1 MQLIQATIQESENVL
16 REYLQNALDQGQK
29 VLWLMSG
36 GSNIVITADIL
47 RQLHGTQNLT
57 LAQVDERYGPVGHPD
72 SNWQQLLD
80 SGAPLDGVTLVPIL
94 HNPLDSMHQAAAD
107 YEAKL
112 QKLLKTADISIA
124 QLGMGTDGHIAGILP
139 GTESVQA
146 AGLVTSYQTEQ
157 FDRITLTFNGLDQ
170 VQELWLFAYG
180 QDKKPRLEALQ
191 NQDLS
196 LSEQPAQYLKR
207 HPRVVVYN
215 DSIEGNNV

>member
-1 MQLIQATIQESENVL
+1 MQLIQATLQVSKAAL
-16 REYLQNALDQGQK
+16 RSYLQTALDQNKK
-29 VLWLMSG
+29 VLWLISG

-57 LAQVDERYGPVGHPD
+57 IAQVDERYGPVGHPD

-80 SGAPLDGVTLVPIL
+80 SGTPLDGITLVPIL
-94 HNPLDSMHQAAAD
+94 QNPLGSMHQAAAD

-180 QDKKPRLEALQ
+180 QDKKPQLEALQ

-196 LSEQPAQYLKR
+196 LSEQPAQYLKQ

>member
-16 REYLQNALDQGQK
+16 REYLQTALDQGQK
-29 VLWLMSG
+29 VLWLISG
-36 GSNIVITADIL
+36 GSNIVIAADIL

-80 SGAPLDGVTLVPIL
+80 SGAPLDGVKLVPIL
-94 HNPLDSMHQAAAD
+94 DNPLGSMHQTAAD
-107 YEAKL
+107 YGAKL

-124 QLGMGTDGHIAGILP
+124 QLGMGKDGHIAGILP

-157 FDRITLTFNGLDQ
+157 FDRVTLTFNGLDQ

-180 QDKKPRLEALQ
+180 QGKKPQLETLQ
-191 NQDLS
+191 NQELS
-196 LSEQPAQYLKR
+196 LSDQPAQYLKR

-215 DSIEGNNV
+215 DSIEGNTV

>member
-1 MQLIQATIQESENVL
+1 
-16 REYLQNALDQGQK
+16 
-29 VLWLMSG
+29 
-36 GSNIVITADIL
+36 
-47 RQLHGTQNLT
+47 
-57 LAQVDERYGPVGHPD
+57 
-72 SNWQQLLD
+72 
-80 SGAPLDGVTLVPIL
+80 
-94 HNPLDSMHQAAAD
+94 MHQACGRLW
-107 YEAKL
+107 AKL

-146 AGLVTSYQTEQ
+146 AGLVTSYQT
-157 FDRITLTFNGLDQ
+157 DNLMNHAFNGLDQ

-180 QDKKPRLEALQ
+180 QDKSRNWRRCKTR
-191 NQDLS
+191 NLS

>member
-29 VLWLMSG
+29 VLWLISG

-57 LAQVDERYGPVGHPD
+57 IAQVDERYGPVGHPD

-80 SGAPLDGVTLVPIL
+80 SGAPLDGVRLVPIL
-94 HNPLDSMHQAAAD
+94 DNPLGSMHEAAAD
-107 YEAKL
+107 YGGKL
-112 QKLLKTADISIA
+112 QKLLKTADTSIA

-180 QDKKPRLEALQ
+180 QDKKPQLEALQ
-191 NQDLS
+191 NQELS
-196 LSEQPAQYLKR
+196 LSDQPAQYLKR

-215 DSIEGNNV
+215 DSIEGNTV

>member
-1 MQLIQATIQESENVL
+1 MQLIQATLQDSEAAL
-16 REYLQNALDQGQK
+16 RSYLQTALDQNKK
-29 VLWLMSG
+29 VLWLISG

-57 LAQVDERYGPVGHPD
+57 IAQVDERYGPVGHPD

-80 SGAPLDGVTLVPIL
+80 SGTPLDGITLVPIL
-94 HNPLDSMHQAAAD
+94 QNPLGSMHQAAAD

-180 QDKKPRLEALQ
+180 QDKKPQLEALQ
-191 NQDLS
+191 NQELR